1 MVTGDVKRWQAGLI
15 GAVVSPRRADSGL
28 PGERG
33 IFQLMSVSGKKRPPG
48 YCGTDWPESP
58 NRYVEDR
65 LAPQEGAKAPTK
77 GLGHFCLCPATTE
90 PASDDRIRTRA
101 LLPSRLPG
109 PRPRMLAHRKS
120 CWSP

>member
-1 MVTGDVKRWQAGLI
+1 MVTGDVKRWQAGLS

-65 LAPQEGAKAPTK
+65 LAPQEGAEAEDQR
-77 GLGHFCLCPATTE
+77 F
-90 PASDDRIRTRA
+90 RT
-101 LLPSRLPG
+101 LLPMPSNNRA
-109 PRPRMLAHRKS
+109 RVR
-120 CWSP
+120 